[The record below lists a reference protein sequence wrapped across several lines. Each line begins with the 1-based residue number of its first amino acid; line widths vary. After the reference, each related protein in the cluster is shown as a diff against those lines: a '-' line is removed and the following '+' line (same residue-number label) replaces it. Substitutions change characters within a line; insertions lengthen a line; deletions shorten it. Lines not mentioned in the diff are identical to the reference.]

1 MMLAYVGLYTA
12 IITAVYLF
20 SYSYI
25 EALRISN
32 AEEKVYGGTFIF
44 SSIMAFVFSG
54 LTYLFI

>member
-1 MMLAYVGLYTA
+1 MMLSYVGLYTA

-20 SYSYI
+20 AYSYI

-44 SSIMAFVFSG
+44 SSIMAFVFSRF
-54 LTYLFI
+54 TYLFI